1 MARNRMIKPKF
12 WEDEKLAMIS
22 FGARLT
28 YIALWNFSDDYAVVK
43 GNPLWLKNNI
53 FPYDEKLTRA
63 EFEGWVDEL
72 KGNRRIVAFDVKGE
86 AFFWIPKFSEHQ
98 KIQKPSKDARN
109 PPVPQEVVEDYL
121 NSLGMVAEYSDS
133 GIVGLQDEKK
143 RKEEKRKEK
152 KGMVSGEVQEIIFY
166 LNQKTGSNFNPEQ
179 YLTQTIIFER
189 ISEGFSV
196 KDFKAVIDVKSDQW
210 LNDKKMGG
218 NLRPTT
224 LFAADKFEGY
234 LMESKRNGGG
244 DKLQTA
250 KSILEFD
257 GEAVCKK
264 YCEDNGIEF
273 GEVA

>member
-1 MARNRMIKPKF
+1 MIKPKF

-43 GNPLWLKNNI
+43 GNTLWLKNNI
-53 FPYDEKLTRA
+53 FPYDENLGRG
-63 EFEGWVDEL
+63 EFEGWVNEL

-121 NSLGMVAEYSDS
+121 HTIGVVAECS
-133 GIVGLQDEKK
+133 GSGMVGLQDEKK

-166 LNQKTGSNFNPEQ
+166 LNQKTGSNFNPDV
-179 YLTQTIIFER
+179 YLTQSIIFER
-189 ISEGFSV
+189 LEDGFSV
-196 KDFKAVIDVKSDQW
+196 ADFKAVVDVKSDQW

-234 LMESKRNGGG
+234 LQEAKRNGSGE
-244 DKLQTA
+244 KIRTA

-257 GEAVCKK
+257 GEEICRK
-264 YCEDNGIEF
+264 YCHDNGIEF

>member
-1 MARNRMIKPKF
+1 MIKPKF
-12 WEDEKLAMIS
+12 WEDEKLAMVS

-43 GNPLWLKNNI
+43 GNTLWLKNNI
-53 FPYDEKLTRA
+53 FPYDENLSRG
-63 EFEGWVDEL
+63 EFEGWVNEL
-72 KGNRRIVAFDVKGE
+72 KGNRRLVPFDVKGE
-86 AFFWIPKFSEHQ
+86 AFFWIPKFVEHQ

-109 PPVPQEVVEDYL
+109 PPVPQEVVEGYL
-121 NSLGMVAEYSDS
+121 NSIGIVAECS
-133 GIVGLQDEKK
+133 GSGMVGLQDEKK

-166 LNQKTGSNFNPEQ
+166 LNQKTGSNFNPDV
-179 YLTQTIIFER
+179 YLTQSIIFER
-189 ISEGFSV
+189 LEDGFSV
-196 KDFKAVIDVKSDQW
+196 ADFKAVVDVKSDQW

-234 LMESKRNGGG
+234 LQEAKRNGSGE
-244 DKLQTA
+244 KIRTA

-257 GEAVCKK
+257 GEDVCRK
-264 YCEDNGIEF
+264 YCHDNGIEF